1 MTRRRDFDALSEA
14 QIAARRTQKRWVEP
28 KAQFRPDAPQAVT
41 ELLDTIQHVTE
52 AATGE
57 RSFLHLRP
65 LSRPVPQ
72 PLPQPLPRAL
82 VAGARSREH

>member
-1 MTRRRDFDALSEA
+1 MVRRRDFDALSEA

-41 ELLDTIQHVTE
+41 ELLDTIQHVAE

-65 LSRPVPQ
+65 I
-72 PLPQPLPRAL
+72 
-82 VAGARSREH
+82 AGCARSREH

>member
-14 QIAARRTQKRWVEP
+14 QIAVGRTQKRWVAA
-28 KAQFRPDAPQAVT
+28 KADFRPAGPLAVAD
-41 ELLDTIQHVTE
+41 LIDTIQHVAE

-65 LSRPVPQ
+65 EATGTRG
-72 PLPQPLPRAL
+72 R
-82 VAGARSREH
+82 

>member
-14 QIAARRTQKRWVEP
+14 QIAADRTQVRWVEP
-28 KAQFRPDAPQAVT
+28 RAGFRPAGPRAVSD
-41 ELLDTIQHVTE
+41 LLDTIQHVAE

-65 LSRPVPQ
+65 EAGRP
-72 PLPQPLPRAL
+72 R
-82 VAGARSREH
+82 GR

>member
-14 QIAARRTQKRWVEP
+14 QIAAGRTRKRWVAP
-28 KAQFRPDAPQAVT
+28 KADFRPAGPLAVAD
-41 ELLDTIQHVTE
+41 LLDTIQHVAE

-65 LSRPVPQ
+65 ERTGT
-72 PLPQPLPRAL
+72 R
-82 VAGARSREH
+82 GR

>member
-14 QIAARRTQKRWVEP
+14 QIAAGRTQKRWVEP
-28 KAQFRPDAPQAVT
+28 KAQFRPAAPQGVA
-41 ELLDTIQHVTE
+41 ELLDTIQHVAE

-65 LSRPVPQ
+65 GEGRL
-72 PLPQPLPRAL
+72 RA
-82 VAGARSREH
+82 GTGRT

>member
-14 QIAARRTQKRWVEP
+14 QIATGRTRKRWVAP
-28 KAQFRPDAPQAVT
+28 KAEFRPVAPQAVAD
-41 ELLDTIQHVTE
+41 LLDTIQHVAE

-65 LSRPVPQ
+65 EA
-72 PLPQPLPRAL
+72 RA
-82 VAGARSREH
+82 ARGR

>member
-14 QIAARRTQKRWVEP
+14 QIAAGRTRKRWVAAE
-28 KAQFRPDAPQAVT
+28 AGFRPAAPQAVAD
-41 ELLDTIQHVTE
+41 LLDTIQHVAE

-65 LSRPVPQ
+65 EADRTSGR
-72 PLPQPLPRAL
+72 
-82 VAGARSREH
+82 

>member
-14 QIAARRTQKRWVEP
+14 QIAAGRTQKRWVEP
-28 KAQFRPDAPQAVT
+28 TAGFRPAAPQAVGD
-41 ELLDTIQHVTE
+41 LLDTIQHVAE

-65 LSRPVPQ
+65 Q
-72 PLPQPLPRAL
+72 
-82 VAGARSREH
+82 AGRTRGR